1 MFPSKGWRVIFS
13 ARFFRGFGPVVD
25 APAAVISAQVRAGG
39 PGGVI
44 EAGFVWMVL

>member
-25 APAAVISAQVRAGG
+25 APAEAMSAQVQAGR
-39 PGGVI
+39 PGGVT
-44 EAGFVWMVL
+44 EAGFI